1 MTSPLTIPVAVD
13 IVALTVIDHTLH
25 ALVVRRGIEPFKD
38 HLALPGGFLRE
49 GEQTEEAAARELE
62 EETGITPPG
71 HLEQLRSYGPEGRDR
86 AGQFSPSP
94 TSSSPPRSHQPKR
107 EADAAGTVWH
117 PVDAL
122 LAPSHPRLRP
132 RTDPRGRRGARPF
145 QRVEYS
151 PLGPHPSAA
160 PSSRS
165 HSCAPHTKP
174 SGDRRSTRAI
184 FIAKQQKPHLSSSQ
198 REARCARV
206 PGARPPSTASSR
218 ASMLR
223 PSSSTHPCAAHPL
236 QPRPRQ

>member
-71 HLEQLRSYGPEGRDR
+71 HLEQLFSYGPEGRD
-86 AGQFSPSP
+86 
-94 TSSSPPRSHQPKR
+94 PRGPILSV
-107 EADAAGTVWH
+107 AYL
-117 PVDAL
+117 L
-122 LAPSHPRLRP
+122 LAPSFSPTQASTPSLRP
-132 RTDPRGRRGARPF
+132 PHPSPSTTRESSRTAWSAPAPRSNTHPW
-145 QRVEYS
+145 
-151 PLGPHPSAA
+151 PHPSAA

-165 HSCAPHTKP
+165 HSCAPRTKP
-174 SGDRRSTRAI
+174 SGDQRSTRAI
-184 FIAKQQKPHLSSSQ
+184 FIAKQQKPRHSSNQ
-198 REARCARV
+198 PAARCARAL
-206 PGARPPSTASSR
+206 GAQPPSTALFQ
-218 ASMLR
+218 ASTTR
-223 PSSSTHPCAAHPL
+223 PSSSTHPYAAHPP